1 MSHRRILRTYARTF
15 FFCRFFSPTRKFIIS
30 QTNKIRASA
39 LHNYEE
45 MLSGEKYEI
54 ELNHAKKLGVSPSS
68 KTKEKDDSPIN
79 KKIESIKATLKAA
92 RSKDNK
98 KTLNVATTHSAVIS
112 SSTTKTRSVAPYH
125 KFNLYPTRHAP
136 KSNVLTA
143 DSKHFDPE
151 RRMSL

>member
-1 MSHRRILRTYARTF
+1 M
-15 FFCRFFSPTRKFIIS
+15 
-30 QTNKIRASA
+30 
-39 LHNYEE
+39 HNYED

-68 KTKEKDDSPIN
+68 KTEEKDLPIK
-79 KKIESIKATLKAA
+79 KKIKSIKATLKAA

-98 KTLNVATTHSAVIS
+98 KTLNVAVTHSAVIS
-112 SSTTKTRSVAPYH
+112 SSSTKTRSVAPYH

-136 KSNVLTA
+136 KRNVLTA
-143 DSKHFDPE
+143 DSKHFDTE